1 MSNLVFVFG
10 TLKEGFPNFATN
22 KGVRVGGSFITVER
36 YPLYLVGERFSPW
49 LIHAAGEGER
59 VVGQVFKVD
68 QVTLKAMDVL
78 ERITEPDGYRRV
90 AIDVEAL
97 EDASKARLSVY
108 TYVKD
113 QELFRRSDAQLG
125 PRREYAHV
133 LAASESKQST
143 AAAVW
148 QPSVNSAGA

>member
-97 EDASKARLSVY
+97 EGASKARLSVY
-108 TYVKD
+108 AYVTD
-113 QELFRRSDAQLG
+113 RGALSSFRRTPG
-125 PRREYAHV
+125 T
-133 LAASESKQST
+133 AARIRTCARCAVSKQST
-143 AAAVW
+143 AAVW
-148 QPSVNSAGA
+148 QPSVNRAGA

>member
-1 MSNLVFVFG
+1 MSKLVFVFG

-22 KGVRVGGSFITVER
+22 KGARVGGSFITVEC

-59 VVGQVFKVD
+59 VVDQVFKVD
-68 QVTLKAMDVL
+68 QTTLKAMDVL

-97 EDASKARLSVY
+97 EDASKARLSVHA
-108 TYVKD
+108 YVKD
-113 QELFRRSDAQLG
+113 RELFRRSDARFG
-125 PRREYAHV
+125 PLREYAHV
-133 LAASESKQST
+133 HAALYRSRVPPPQCGSLK
-143 AAAVW
+143 
-148 QPSVNSAGA
+148 